1 MAKADSQLFFF
12 RWQHVQDVRFSS
24 KLICFLPVRCMSL
37 HPGGKLGKNLE
48 KLKNV
53 MLDLALERHF
63 LLWYT

>member
-1 MAKADSQLFFF
+1 MRVA
-12 RWQHVQDVRFSS
+12 SS
-24 KLICFLPVRCMSL
+24 WW
-37 HPGGKLGKNLE
+37 KLGKNLE

>member
-1 MAKADSQLFFF
+1 LDPQEVVNPLTHLYKNVIL
-12 RWQHVQDVRFSS
+12 VE
-24 KLICFLPVRCMSL
+24 
-37 HPGGKLGKNLE
+37 KLGKTLE